1 MLVNTLQKTPLKKQ
15 GKHLEKLDGI
25 RGFAAIYV
33 VLYHF
38 VGQVKILPTF
48 VEKALFSFGQE
59 AVILFFLLS
68 GFVIYISIARSSK
81 TTFRSY
87 FIKRFR
93 RIYFPFFISIIVS
106 LLVFYLN
113 GNLAKAFSWQEF
125 IGNLAMLQ
133 DFTGVKP
140 GGWVRNFLDNYP
152 LWSLSYEWWFYLLF
166 FPCYFVFKDYKP
178 RIYFVLAFSAICF
191 IIYANFPN
199 KAALTFAYFIIWW
212 CGLEAADVYL
222 RERRFTLN
230 NMKPV
235 IFSLLFMSILVALPI
250 LTAEK
255 IQFGFYPFL
264 IFRHFFA
271 SLIAVAIGLFWYKYK
286 LLYFDNIFGIFTTI
300 APISYG
306 LYVLH
311 YPILI
316 QLNLNSYISN
326 QWLDYGIKF
335 ALIIGLAYL
344 TEIKLQPLV
353 NKWLK

>member
-1 MLVNTLQKTPLKKQ
+1 MVVNTLQKALLRQKQ
-15 GKHLEKLDGI
+15 KHLDKLDAI
-25 RGFAAIYV
+25 RGFAAVYV
-33 VLYHF
+33 VFYHF
-38 VGQVKILPTF
+38 FGQAKLLPNI
-48 VEKALFSFGQE
+48 VEKAVFSFGQE

-68 GFVIYISIARSSK
+68 GFVIYVSVERSSK
-81 TTFRSY
+81 ITFQSY
-87 FIKRFR
+87 FMKRFR
-93 RIYFPFFISIIVS
+93 RIYFPFFISIVVS

-113 GNLAKAFSWQEF
+113 GNLGKAFSWPQLL
-125 IGNLAMLQ
+125 GNLAMLQ
-133 DFTGVKP
+133 DFSGVKP

-178 RIYFVLAFSAICF
+178 RIYFVLAFSAISF
-191 IIYANFPN
+191 VIYANFPN

-222 RERRFTLN
+222 RHRKFTFN

-250 LTAEK
+250 LTVEK

-271 SLIAVAIGLFWYKYK
+271 SLLAVAIGLLWYRHK
-286 LLYFDNIFGIFTTI
+286 LLYFDNILGIFTTI

-311 YPILI
+311 YPLLI
-316 QLNLNSYISN
+316 QLNLSSYISN

-335 ALIIGLAYL
+335 ALIFGLAYL

-353 NKWLK
+353 NKLLK